1 MLFCYMMKNDHF
13 KQNGLSFLLNEAKS
27 KVQNVI
33 LEKKCSEWLNLIK
46 LHPFKILK
54 IYMETFY

>member
-1 MLFCYMMKNDHF
+1 MMKNDHF

-27 KVQNVI
+27 KVQNFI
-33 LEKKCSEWLNLIK
+33 LEKKCSEWLNLTK